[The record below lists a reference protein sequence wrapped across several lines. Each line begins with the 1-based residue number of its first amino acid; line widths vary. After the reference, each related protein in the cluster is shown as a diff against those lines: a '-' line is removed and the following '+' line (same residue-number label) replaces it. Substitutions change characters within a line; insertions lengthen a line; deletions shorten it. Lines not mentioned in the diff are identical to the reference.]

1 MPKVV
6 YDKLGHYSLSP
17 TSMVLQLANQS
28 VQYLTS
34 IDKDILVKIRDLFVS
49 VDFVVLDVNPDFQTS
64 IILGRPLL
72 STANATFNVGARV
85 IQLIINGKE

>member
-1 MPKVV
+1 
-6 YDKLGHYSLSP
+6 
-17 TSMVLQLANQS
+17 MVLQLANQS

-34 IDKDILVKIRDLFVS
+34 IDEDILVKIRDLFVS